1 MSPSVCILSRRRV
14 IFIGFFFIFFIVKKY
29 VTLSHLPSLAV
40 FSIVSKRAGSIPPLL
55 LRPIATV
62 TTSLL
67 DASPNGIACRDFN
80 KVLNEAM
87 DAARALNPHENGQ
100 DGSTQDHRLRS
111 AFEQVFHRFC
121 RSCPLSP
128 DTSIA
133 RVSKPAAKNP
143 VVPKPSLKKTSARA
157 ALGQV
162 DKSAS
167 NRKATAVE
175 STVVSQSSQAKL
187 YLRFHHSSHF
197 IRLKFHE

>member
-1 MSPSVCILSRRRV
+1 L
-14 IFIGFFFIFFIVKKY
+14 
-29 VTLSHLPSLAV
+29 
-40 FSIVSKRAGSIPPLL
+40 SKRAGSSPPAAAQ
-55 LRPIATV
+55 RPIATV

-80 KVLNEAM
+80 KVLNEAIVE
-87 DAARALNPHENGQ
+87 ARALNPHENGQ
-100 DGSTQDHRLRS
+100 DGSTQDHRLCS

-143 VVPKPSLKKTSARA
+143 VVPKPSLKRTSARA

-197 IRLKFHE
+197 NRLKCHE